1 LRIAILGSGNVGMSL
16 ARGFADSGHEVAI
29 GTRDASK
36 PVVATWVGAGGRALG
51 YAEAAA
57 WAELVVLAVP
67 GRLVR
72 DVVREIGPEA
82 FDGKIVIDA
91 TNPVLVTDDDV
102 VPAYGEDSSAGEE
115 VQKAL
120 PGARVVK
127 AFNQIMAAH
136 MLSPDTS
143 KGPRHMRIAGDDAA
157 AKEAVAEL
165 LRPYGWEATDLG
177 GIEHSRALEAT
188 TVKWMRSQ
196 RG

>member
-1 LRIAILGSGNVGMSL
+1 MKIAILGSGNVGMSL
-16 ARGFADSGHEVAI
+16 ARGFADGGHEVAI

-36 PVVATWVGAGGRALG
+36 PVVAAWVAAGGRALG
-51 YAEAAA
+51 YAEAAD

-72 DVVREIGPEA
+72 DVVSEIGPEA

-102 VPAYGEDSSAGEE
+102 VAAYGEDSSAGEE
-115 VQKAL
+115 VQRAL

-127 AFNQIMAAH
+127 AFNQIMAAQ

-143 KGPRHMRIAGDDAA
+143 KGPRHMRIAGDDAS
-157 AKEAVAEL
+157 AKETVTEL
-165 LRPYGWEATDLG
+165 LSPYGWEVTDLG

-188 TVKWMRSQ
+188 TIRWMRSQ

>member
-1 LRIAILGSGNVGMSL
+1 MRIAILGAGTVGMSL
-16 ARGFADSGHEVAI
+16 ANGFAQGGHEVAV

-36 PVVATWVGAGGRALG
+36 PDVAAWVTAGGRAHG
-51 YAEAAA
+51 YGEAAE

-72 DVVREIGPEA
+72 DIVREIGSEA

-102 VPAYGEDSSAGEE
+102 VAAYGEDSSAGEE

-127 AFNQIMAAH
+127 AFNQIMASQ

-143 KGPRHMRIAGDDAA
+143 RGPRHMRIAGDDAA
-157 AKEAVAEL
+157 AKQAVAEL

-177 GIEHSRALEAT
+177 GIEHARALEAT
-188 TVKWMRSQ
+188 TIKWMRSQ